1 MNLVERLKA
10 ARRVAVPIVMVEAPD
25 PAETIRTVRAAFEN
39 GAKTPI
45 PIVQWDAMNGLT
57 GLNKPGAEAIAVVL
71 TSTDPDTNETTT
83 PPQDMWPAL
92 TANPGAALSLVAK
105 LPGERRD
112 KSNELTQRG
121 SIVFMLNAHRYF
133 RDEPGVNNGQVV
145 QGIWNLRDGFKS
157 NRRTLVMVVPLGV
170 KLPAELAQDVVVL
183 EEPYPDDAA
192 LQALI
197 VEQVKGVRKEIG
209 GAALEG
215 AVDALRGLS
224 AFAAEQVT
232 AMSLTIEGLDI
243 DELWARK
250 IKVIEA
256 TDGFSVDRG
265 DETLDNVRGAAN
277 FTDFAGRLVRSKR
290 SPTLYV
296 RIDEIEKAFA
306 GLGNK
311 GGAGDNTGITQDR
324 LRTMLTYMED
334 EGWTGLIL
342 LGHAGCGK
350 TLLTKALANTAG
362 KVSGRRVLSLSLDL
376 EATSSS
382 AAGEAGRRMRAAMK
396 LLKSLAAGGRVC
408 FIATCNGV
416 DELPPALKRRFK
428 LGTWM
433 ADLPDREEKDAMWD
447 QYIAKYGLD
456 KRSLTTVN
464 GKKTVARPDD
474 TDWTG
479 ADIRNVCDTADNL
492 ECTLAEACQFT
503 TFIAKSDPDAVTKLR
518 RFADKKLVSI
528 SKPGAYQA
536 PFTDKAFTG
545 QAAPKRAVRAEE
557 N

>member
-10 ARRVAVPIVMVEAPD
+10 ARRVAVPIVAVESPD

-45 PIVQWDAMNGLT
+45 PIVQWDAMNGLA
-57 GLNKPGAEAIAVVL
+57 GLNAAGAEALAAVL
-71 TSTDPDTNETTT
+71 TSTDPDSGVTST
-83 PPQDMWPAL
+83 PPQDQWPAL
-92 TANPGAALSLVAK
+92 TANPGAALALMAQ
-105 LPGERRD
+105 LPGELFSG
-112 KSNELTQRG
+112 KELSQRG
-121 SIVFMLNAHRYF
+121 TIAFMLNAHRYF
-133 RDEPGVNNGQVV
+133 QDQPGVQNGQVV
-145 QGIWNLRDGFKS
+145 QGIWNLRDAFKS
-157 NRRTLVMVVPLGV
+157 NRRTLVPIVAPGAR
-170 KLPAELAQDVVVL
+170 LPAELAQDVVVFD
-183 EEPYPDDAA
+183 EPYPDDEALKAVVAEQTKAA
-192 LQALI
+192 PLAQ
-197 VEQVKGVRKEIG
+197 
-209 GAALEG
+209 AALEG

-232 AMSLTIEGLDI
+232 AMSLTKDGLDVG
-243 DELWARK
+243 ELWERK
-250 IKVIEA
+250 VKVIEA
-256 TDGFSVDRG
+256 TDGFTVYKG
-265 DETLDNVRGAAN
+265 AETFDDVRGAAN
-277 FTDFAGRLVRSKR
+277 FTDFAGRLIRSKR

-296 RIDEIEKAFA
+296 QIDEIEKSFA
-306 GLGNK
+306 GLGNR

-350 TLLTKALANTAG
+350 SLLTKALANTASR
-362 KVSGRRVLSLSLDL
+362 VTGRRILSLALDL

-396 LLKSLAAGGRVC
+396 LIKSLAAGGRVC
-408 FIATCNGV
+408 FVATCNGV

-433 ADLPDREEKDAMWD
+433 ADLPERAEKDAMWEMNL
-447 QYIAKYGLD
+447 AKYGLD

-464 GKKTVARPDD
+464 GKKTLARPDD

-492 ECTLAEACQFT
+492 ECTLEEACQFT
-503 TFIAKSDPDAVTKLR
+503 TFIARSDPDAVSKLR
-518 RFADKKLVSI
+518 RFADGKLVSI
-528 SKPGAYQA
+528 SRPGAYRA
-536 PFTDKAFTG
+536 PFTDKPFTG
-545 QAAPKRAVRAEE
+545 GQPAAARRAQRAEE
-557 N
+557 D